1 MPDGLRGKTLL
12 GATDV
17 TERQQDVTGAE
28 QSPAGDT
35 LRSAT
40 KADRMFDISYQGKN
54 YKVPEDELW
63 KLTWKSPYQAGEI
76 VPAYQVRVLGR
87 CFTTRDRGTQI
98 HAHNFKSGGYGM
110 VNINANKTGAEIWL
124 PNGTEFYLANDRIQ
138 VNIEAYKNTPK
149 K

>member
-1 MPDGLRGKTLL
+1 VL
-12 GATDV
+12 
-17 TERQQDVTGAE
+17 
-28 QSPAGDT
+28 
-35 LRSAT
+35 
-40 KADRMFDISYQGKN
+40 DISYRDKN

-63 KLTWKSPYQAGEI
+63 KLTWKSPYQAGEV
-76 VPAYQVRVLGR
+76 VPAYEVRVLGR

-138 VNIEAYKNTPK
+138 VNIEAYKSTRK
-149 K
+149 E